1 MVLIAHPLCD
11 LSQASGSEFEH
22 IALLGIASFMSVGP
36 I

>member
-1 MVLIAHPLCD
+1 MMLIAHPLCD

-22 IALLGIASFMSVGP
+22 IALLGIASFMGVGP